1 MGYQTVFKRY
11 ELKYI
16 MTRKQKARILEAMEP
31 YMTAD
36 KFGRSTIRNIYFD
49 SDDFILAR
57 HSIAKPDFKEKLRIR
72 SYSQATS
79 ESTVFVELKR
89 KADRLVYKRRIA
101 LPEKAAMSWTQG
113 FSAKRVS
120 GPAGSLAGSSN
131 AGSMAGS
138 TNAGMV
144 NGASASAGDAPV
156 PTQMSR
162 EIDYFLSYYGSLKP
176 AAFLSYERQAYKMR
190 DCSPERNSAGG
201 HDQDFRVTFDENILF
216 RDYDLSLTSEV
227 YGEPVL
233 DRDLVLMELKC
244 SGGIPLWM
252 VRVLSE
258 EHIYKTSFSKYGT
271 AYTLY
276 IQPELFGAAEARS
289 AEEAAREAAS
299 AYTAP
304 KRIPASPYGNYSG
317 KHSYLRGRSD
327 YPGSRKHGRAAASWL
342 HFLGA

>member
-113 FSAKRVS
+113 FSAK
-120 GPAGSLAGSSN
+120 PI
-131 AGSMAGS
+131 
-138 TNAGMV
+138 
-144 NGASASAGDAPV
+144 

-162 EIDYFLSYYGSLKP
+162 EIGYFLSYYGSLKP

-190 DCSPERNSAGG
+190 DCSPELNATGG

-216 RDYDLSLTSEV
+216 RGYDLSLTSDV

-271 AYTLY
+271 AYKLY
-276 IQPELFGAAEARS
+276 IQPEIFGAAEAKA
-289 AEEAAREAAS
+289 AEKAAS
-299 AYTAP
+299 ANTAP
-304 KRIPASPYGNYSG
+304 EKIPASPYGSRAR
-317 KHSYLRGRSD
+317 KRSFLRGRSG
-327 YPGSRKHGRAAASWL
+327 YPGTPKLGKAASSWL
-342 HFLGA
+342 HYLGA